1 MSETKIQMSVL
12 PFLTPFEPA
21 EPGALPLFRD
31 WACGADGLLLVDS
44 GHMTL
49 LSGQEALR
57 IWASK
62 ALRTAVARFA
72 AYTADYGSELEELIG
87 QPYTEAYIRA
97 ESQRMITEALLASP
111 YIVEVGGASASMT
124 GDGRLSV
131 TANYRSVYGTAD
143 LEVFV

>member
-1 MSETKIQMSVL
+1 MSVL
-12 PFLTPFEPA
+12 PFLTPFEAVAAAP
-21 EPGALPLFRD
+21 LPLFQE
-31 WACGADGLLLVDS
+31 WKCNAAGELEVVDGR
-44 GHMTL
+44 MQL

-57 IWASK
+57 IWAGK

-72 AYTADYGSELEELIG
+72 AYSTDYGSELDELIG
-87 QPYTEAYIRA
+87 QPYSEAYIRA

-111 YIVEVGGASASMT
+111 YIVEVGQASASMT

-131 TANYRSVYGTAD
+131 TVEYRSVYGTAD

>member
-1 MSETKIQMSVL
+1 MTTSVL
-12 PFLTPFEPA
+12 PFLTPYEPT
-21 EPGALPLFRD
+21 EPGALPMFREWSCD
-31 WACGADGLLLVDS
+31 ADGLLQVTD

-72 AYTADYGSELEELIG
+72 AYTTDYGSELEELIG

-131 TANYRSVYGTAD
+131 TANYRSVYGAAD

>member
-1 MSETKIQMSVL
+1 MSAL
-12 PFLTPFEPA
+12 PFLTPFEPPT
-21 EPGALPLFRD
+21 PGALPLFRE
-31 WACGADGLLLVDS
+31 WACGADGLLQVTD

-111 YIVEVGGASASMT
+111 YIVEVGQASTTLA
-124 GDGRLSV
+124 GDGKLVVRV
-131 TANYRSVYGTAD
+131 GYQSVYGAND
-143 LEVFV
+143 VEVTV